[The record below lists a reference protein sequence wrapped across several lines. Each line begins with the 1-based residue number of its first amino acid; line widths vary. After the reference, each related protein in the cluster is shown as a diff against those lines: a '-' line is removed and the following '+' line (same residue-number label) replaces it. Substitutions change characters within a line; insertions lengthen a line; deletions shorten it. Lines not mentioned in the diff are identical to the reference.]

1 MELFWCIP
9 KKMKIIINLLIQR
22 NVISL
27 LIVSLVR
34 VGIVCKVKMIR
45 LKVCLI
51 FSLIM
56 KIWGK
61 LEKWP
66 MFQNNIIK
74 AVMTDENIQESSI
87 ALNNNLRMVMMRQKN
102 LFFRTLKIRL
112 LLIRNWEKESTS
124 KMVIL
129 QNKMITKIIWSKK

>member
-1 MELFWCIP
+1 MELFWCRP

-87 ALNNNLRMVMMRQKN
+87 VLSNNFRMVMMRQKS

>member
-1 MELFWCIP
+1 MELFWCRP

-61 LEKWP
+61 LENWP

-87 ALNNNLRMVMMRQKN
+87 ALSNNLRMVMMRQKS